1 MTDTNTFFLSILE
14 IERFWDNR
22 NRTKEI
28 IRKMSNISLS
38 RPNQITTFPQLSR
51 QSRRMISLVIVMFW
65 DVLKSKF
72 QKI

>member
-38 RPNQITTFPQLSR
+38 RPNQITTFTQLSR